1 MESENILDIK
11 DLNVSFN
18 LPEGTVKVLNG
29 INFTIRKDEV
39 FGIVGESGCGKSV
52 TASSIL
58 QLLPKNA
65 QRSGEILLHTE
76 NGIIN
81 ITSLTPTDERMRQ
94 IRGND
99 IAMIF
104 QEPAASFS
112 PVYTIGE
119 QMIENIILHKPL
131 SEKEAK
137 EIALEM
143 IEKVKIPDPK
153 KIINSYPFEL
163 SGGMLQRCMIAL
175 ALSCNPMILIAD
187 EPTTALDVTIQAQI
201 LYLMKELQ
209 KEFESSIIFITHD
222 LGVIAQMADRVAVMY
237 LGKIVEE
244 GTVYDIFNNPLHPY
258 TRALMTSIPK
268 VGIKKTRLEAIK
280 GIVPD
285 PFNKPKGCSFHNR
298 CPNYIAG
305 VCDTK
310 EPKNI
315 TFSKDH
321 TVACFLY
328 GGKNNE

>member
-81 ITSLTPTDERMRQ
+81 ITSLTPTDEKMRQ

-119 QMIENIILHKPL
+119 QMIENIILHKTL

>member
-11 DLNVSFN
+11 DLNVFFN

-305 VCDTK
+305 VCDMK

>member
-305 VCDTK
+305 VCDMK

>member
-18 LPEGTVKVLNG
+18 LPEGTVKVLDG
-29 INFTIRKDEV
+29 INFTVRKDEV

-58 QLLPKNA
+58 QLLPKNT

-81 ITSLTPTDERMRQ
+81 ITSLMPTDERMRQ

-119 QMIENIILHKPL
+119 QMIENIILHKTL

-137 EIALEM
+137 EIALET

-268 VGIKKTRLEAIK
+268 IGIKKTRLEAIK

-298 CPNYIAG
+298 CPNYITG
-305 VCDTK
+305 VCDEK

-315 TFSKDH
+315 PFSKDH

-328 GGKNNE
+328 GGKNDE